1 MITAHDEV
9 DDDDDEVVVSVL
21 PSGGFVALPITMS
34 DLHSERDRT
43 ASRVK
48 LSTSVYPLWSIQS
61 RNPTR
66 KEADVRGSKTT
77 KLYLSRDE
85 SSRVKFSRRHDHL
98 KLDSYANTDNFG
110 IASR

>member
-9 DDDDDEVVVSVL
+9 DDDDEVVVSVL

-48 LSTSVYPLWSIQS
+48 LSTSVYPLW
-61 RNPTR
+61 
-66 KEADVRGSKTT
+66 
-77 KLYLSRDE
+77 
-85 SSRVKFSRRHDHL
+85 
-98 KLDSYANTDNFG
+98 
-110 IASR
+110 